1 MLDFSAVEEDGTGY
15 NELVAELTISDLEN
29 LTNEMIDFILDQIAE
44 CEDFDVTFEPSDPE
58 ADDPFAADPEDVDL
72 AWNLGHVIVHVTASS
87 EESAALA
94 AELARGVRHHGRSR
108 YETPW
113 QTMETMEQCR
123 QRLEESRRMR
133 LSSLQMWPDNP
144 HIDNTY
150 RAWTNGPQVNAV
162 GRFILGLWH
171 TDDHLGQIEDIV
183 QQAKAAR
190 S

>member
-1 MLDFSAVEEDGTGY
+1 MLDFSAVQEDGTGY

-29 LTNEMIDFILDQIAE
+29 LTNEMIDHILGQIAE

-58 ADDPFAADPEDVDL
+58 ADDPYAADPEDVNL

-113 QTMETMEQCR
+113 QEMKTMDQCR

-133 LSSLQMWPDNP
+133 LSSLQMWPDDP
-144 HIDNTY
+144 HLDNTY
-150 RAWTNGPQVNAV
+150 RAWTNGPQVNAI
-162 GRFILGLWH
+162 GRFVLGLWH

-183 QQAKAAR
+183 QQTKAAR